1 MLPLYI
7 YLQDMES
14 LYVVDEVEGLC
25 LNAFTALTVKLSEAQ
40 FRVVFLKLLDWAS
53 GPSSPRQ
60 RLVTFYDLA
69 DR

>member
-1 MLPLYI
+1 
-7 YLQDMES
+7 MES
-14 LYVVDEVEGLC
+14 LCVVDEVEGLC
-25 LNAFTALTVKLSEAQ
+25 LNTFTALAVKLSEAQ